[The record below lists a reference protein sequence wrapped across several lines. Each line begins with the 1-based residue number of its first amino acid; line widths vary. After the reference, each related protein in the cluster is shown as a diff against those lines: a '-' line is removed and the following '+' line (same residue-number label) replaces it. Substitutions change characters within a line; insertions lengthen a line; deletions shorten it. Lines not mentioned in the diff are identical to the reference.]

1 MLSHTLR
8 GFHPRLRD
16 ARSRLWHSFS
26 RQDFCSAR
34 RAFCFTCFC
43 SALCF
48 GGGLR
53 RSITAKNSAKP
64 QRQRMPAYVQS
75 EGKTKA
81 PTAWACYHPRWP
93 QSFAKNSAT
102 LHETA
107 LRFLRCSCLRCSFFC
122 SVRSSRE
129 DIQALAAQ
137 GSPRKCFSPASWP
150 ISSSF

>member
-1 MLSHTLR
+1 MLFPTLR

-26 RQDFCSAR
+26 PQDFCSAR

-48 GGGLR
+48 GGGLQ
-53 RSITAKNSAKP
+53 RSITGKNSAKQ
-64 QRQRMPAYVQS
+64 QRQCMPPCVPLGA
-75 EGKTKA
+75 KPIP
-81 PTAWACYHPRWP
+81 PTAWACYHRRWP
-93 QSFAKNSAT
+93 QSFEKNSAT

-107 LRFLRCSCLRCSFFC
+107 LRFLRCSCPRCSSFC

-129 DIQALAAQ
+129 DIQALAVE
-137 GSPRKCFSPASWP
+137 GSPRKCFSPASWR